1 MMMMMLMARV
11 KTETMM
17 NLVTMTMVMTSATA
31 MMMTMMTMMM
41 TRTAM
46 MMQSQAA
53 TPASGWP
60 ADRKK
65 PHNHNF
71 YSLPTTT
78 NLIFIFTFVRYFST
92 FQYFFYIY
100 HNFNSL
106 HHHQP
111 NFHFDFCSI
120 FFLNIEVNH
129 ILCWASQHQ
138 PHFLNVSLTH
148 WPFKTANLR
157 PSNQY

>member
-1 MMMMMLMARV
+1 MMIMMMLMARV

-71 YSLPTTT
+71 YSLPTNHQPHFHFYFCSIFFNISIFFSISTTISTLYTTT
-78 NLIFIFTFVRYFST
+78 NLIFILTFVHFFFKHWGQSYSLLGIATPTSFS
-92 FQYFFYIY
+92 QCFF
-100 HNFNSL
+100 
-106 HHHQP
+106 
-111 NFHFDFCSI
+111 D
-120 FFLNIEVNH
+120 
-129 ILCWASQHQ
+129 
-138 PHFLNVSLTH
+138 SLTI
-148 WPFKTANLR
+148 
-157 PSNQY
+157 